1 MEFPALITLL
11 RSKGILNKDV
21 NCKANLNKH
30 DRDFYEFYAYNRPY
44 SVTIRFVGDDKEVT
58 FIQID
63 NDITGNALELT
74 GDIDDIYSSDFDI
87 L

>member
-11 RSKGILNKDV
+11 KSIRILNRDV

-44 SVTIRFVGDDKEVT
+44 SITIRFIGDDKEVT
-58 FIQID
+58 YVQII
-63 NDITGNALELT
+63 NDITNEEFEIA
-74 GDIDDIYSSDFDI
+74 DNVYSDNFDI
-87 L
+87 F

>member
-1 MEFPALITLL
+1 MDFPELITLL
-11 RSKGILNKDV
+11 KSKGILNKDV

-44 SVTIRFVGDDKEVT
+44 SVTIRFIGDEKEVT
-58 FIQID
+58 FVQII
-63 NDITGNALELT
+63 NDITDETFELT
-74 GDIDDIYSSDFDI
+74 GDVFYNDFET

>member
-11 RSKGILNKDV
+11 RTKDILNRDV

-44 SVTIRFVGDDKEVT
+44 SVTIRFIGDEKEVT
-58 FIQID
+58 FVQIV
-63 NDITGNALELT
+63 NDVTDEEFEITG
-74 GDIDDIYSSDFDI
+74 DVYCDDFNT

>member
-11 RSKGILNKDV
+11 KSKGILNKDV

-58 FIQID
+58 YIQIV
-63 NDITGNALELT
+63 NDITNEEFELT
-74 GDIDDIYSSDFDI
+74 GNVYVNDFDTF
-87 L
+87 

>member
-1 MEFPALITLL
+1 MDFPELITLL

-44 SVTIRFVGDDKEVT
+44 SVTIRFIGDDNEVT
-58 FIQID
+58 YVQIV
-63 NDITGNALELT
+63 NDITGDEFEIT
-74 GDIDDIYSSDFDI
+74 GDVYCDDFET

>member
-1 MEFPALITLL
+1 MDFPALITLL

-44 SVTIRFVGDDKEVT
+44 SVSIRFFGDDEEVSYV
-58 FIQID
+58 QIV
-63 NDITGNALELT
+63 NDITGDEVEIT
-74 GDIDDIYSSDFDI
+74 GDVDDVYCDDFDI
-87 L
+87 